1 MNSPTAVFMKK
12 LVEKE
17 GDDENFQAQKKL
29 KIGDDEISDVKE
41 CLVQEKDKFDE
52 DMNGTGS
59 DPEITDFPESDEDL
73 SPIVSVCCTYDSE
86 EDYCPD
92 YPNGK
97 MDKPLWDK
105 YYKQIK
111 ESEGFDIQD
120 FPGRCW
126 MTTVF
131 PLPYYLDD
139 PENYNKLK
147 DYASKALKL
156 YNDDNG
162 TCYEVDKMLKVNGGG
177 CSDFI
182 YYLTFTVKNGVEDIF
197 QAKVVEEM
205 DFSLEFPIVRPKP
218 KASDLY
224 FSY

>member
-1 MNSPTAVFMKK
+1 MNSPTAVFMEK
-12 LVEKE
+12 LVKKE
-17 GDDENFQAQKKL
+17 GYDENFQAQKKL

-52 DMNGTGS
+52 DMNGTGY

-73 SPIVSVCCTYDSE
+73 SPIVRVCCTYDSE

-111 ESEGFDIQD
+111 ESEG
-120 FPGRCW
+120 
-126 MTTVF
+126 
-131 PLPYYLDD
+131 
-139 PENYNKLK
+139 
-147 DYASKALKL
+147 
-156 YNDDNG
+156 
-162 TCYEVDKMLKVNGGG
+162 TCFEVDKMLKVNGGG

-182 YYLTFTVKNGVEDIF
+182 YYLTFTIKNGVDDIF

-218 KASDLY
+218 KA
-224 FSY
+224 

>member
-1 MNSPTAVFMKK
+1 MNSPTAVFMEK
-12 LVEKE
+12 LVKKE
-17 GDDENFQAQKKL
+17 GYDENFQAQKKL

-52 DMNGTGS
+52 DMNGTGY

-73 SPIVSVCCTYDSE
+73 SPIVRVCCTYDSE

-162 TCYEVDKMLKVNGGG
+162 TCFEVDKMLKVNGGG

-182 YYLTFTVKNGVEDIF
+182 YYLTFTVKNGVDDIF

-218 KASDLY
+218 KA
-224 FSY
+224 